1 MKNMNKWTITILNDV
16 FQLIHKIIRV
26 LIPFGSFNRFLWQ
39 KRTVQ
44 ISEQKFG
51 LTFSEELKYSKV

>member
-1 MKNMNKWTITILNDV
+1 MNYYHIEWCISVNSQDN
-16 FQLIHKIIRV
+16 IRV
-26 LIPFGSFNRFLWQ
+26 LIPFGSLNRFLWQ

-51 LTFSEELKYSKV
+51 VTFSEELKYSKV